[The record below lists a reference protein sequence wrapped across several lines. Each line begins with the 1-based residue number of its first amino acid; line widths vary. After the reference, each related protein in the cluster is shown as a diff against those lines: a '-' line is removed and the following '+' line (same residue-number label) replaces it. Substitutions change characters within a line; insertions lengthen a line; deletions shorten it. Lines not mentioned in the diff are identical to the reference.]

1 MGNPTGFIL
10 PNGFLVMSAIE
21 RSPKKR
27 ASKQP
32 IVENR
37 QKESRKKKEKRKKEN
52 TKVKMKKRKNK
63 GSAKGRTIR
72 TMEQPFLFSPPF
84 PPPFSLK
91 MCHYDLPGLD
101 LGVQLTS
108 GFLGYPNRDVLFGD
122 MASPSQPDSPHSRR
136 IPSHT
141 Q

>member
-37 QKESRKKKEKRKKEN
+37 QKESRKKKKEKEK
-52 TKVKMKKRKNK
+52 TKVKMKKRKK
-63 GSAKGRTIR
+63 IR
-72 TMEQPFLFSPPF
+72 EAQ
-84 PPPFSLK
+84 K
-91 MCHYDLPGLD
+91 DE
-101 LGVQLTS
+101 
-108 GFLGYPNRDVLFGD
+108 R
-122 MASPSQPDSPHSRR
+122 
-136 IPSHT
+136 
-141 Q
+141 